1 MHLRLKP
8 EDMSGTEAQPAPRR
22 WDTGVLIG

>member
-1 MHLRLKP
+1 MLLRLKP
-8 EDMSGTEAQPAPRR
+8 EDMSGTEAQPASRR